1 QRSVYASRYTSSCS
15 PQLFFFAVLLSTA
28 DFFTLFVPPV
38 VSFFA
43 AVAFFS
49 AAAFFAV
56 GSFFS
61 AAVFFT
67 AGSFFS
73 TAAIFAAGFFFSA
86 AAFFA
91 AVSLVTA
98 VSFFTAVF
106 FAAVFFTAVFFA
118 AVFFSFFSSGV
129 QENIAAP
136 RAGTVILMEFSLSSH
151 SSALLVLTLGFVI
164 PSPPYSFR
172 SVLKISLY
180 FPWKGTP
187 T

>member
-1 QRSVYASRYTSSCS
+1 MLYIKIFGEPHRQLPKIRIVKS
-15 PQLFFFAVLLSTA
+15 QLFFFAVLLSTA
-28 DFFTLFVPPV
+28 DFFTLFVPPD
-38 VSFFA
+38 VSSFAVDAFFA
-43 AVAFFS
+43 A
-49 AAAFFAV
+49 AA
-56 GSFFS
+56 
-61 AAVFFT
+61 FFT

-73 TAAIFAAGFFFSA
+73 A
-86 AAFFA
+86 AAFFTVGSFFSTA
-91 AVSLVTA
+91 FFTAVSFVAA

-151 SSALLVLTLGFVI
+151 YSALLVLTLGFVI

>member
-1 QRSVYASRYTSSCS
+1 YTSSCS
-15 PQLFFFAVLLSTA
+15 PQLFFLAGLLSTA

-43 AVAFFS
+43 VDVFFS
-49 AAAFFAV
+49 AAAFFA
-56 GSFFS
+56 
-61 AAVFFT
+61 

-73 TAAIFAAGFFFSA
+73 DAAFFTAVFFFSA

-91 AVSLVTA
+91 AVSFVTA

-164 PSPPYSFR
+164 PSP
-172 SVLKISLY
+172 
-180 FPWKGTP
+180 
-187 T
+187 